1 MIRLNDQQRELLMK
15 KLFLIP
21 MSVCWLY
28 FMSITVLLVSIL
40 LSILGSVF
48 FPNPVLDN
56 LLAFLRN
63 LGDSGFVGLI
73 TLMTLVGQYYLAYR
87 LYLFLKTKAT

>member
-1 MIRLNDQQRELLMK
+1 MK

>member
-1 MIRLNDQQRELLMK
+1 MK

-28 FMSITVLLVSIL
+28 FMSITVALISIL

-48 FPNPVLDN
+48 VPNGVLDN
-56 LLAFLRN
+56 LLGFLTT
-63 LGDSGFVGLI
+63 LGDAGFVGLI
-73 TLMTLVGQYYLAYR
+73 TLFTCVG
-87 LYLFLKTKAT
+87 

>member
-1 MIRLNDQQRELLMK
+1 MK

-56 LLAFLRN
+56 LLAFLTN

-87 LYLFLKTKAT
+87 LYLFFLKLTLRS